1 MVVAGVC
8 WSCLFGIFTLTLALS
23 LRERGFPYAPFL
35 TFPLR
40 GKGLN
45 G

>member
-1 MVVAGVC
+1 MATEGTKELSV
-8 WSCLFGIFTLTLALS
+8 WDFTFSLALS